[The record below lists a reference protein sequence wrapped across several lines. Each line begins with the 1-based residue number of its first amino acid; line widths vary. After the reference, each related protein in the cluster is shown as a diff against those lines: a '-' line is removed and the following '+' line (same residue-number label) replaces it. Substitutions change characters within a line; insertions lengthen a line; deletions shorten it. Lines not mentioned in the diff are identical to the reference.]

1 MENFLTYKKLTKPVQ
16 VQTASKEI
24 IWFPGIGTV
33 AFTTTVQG
41 QQKKFVFH
49 KCYYLPSGDKRIC
62 SLQWLT
68 TQLGMT
74 YKADAKTTQVFDS
87 HGHAFLEGTRLLPQ
101 SNLHWFIGKPN
112 TQTGALGLH
121 MDLDIKSLN
130 TVNLMTIDDK
140 SFNNYKLWHACL
152 GHPASQT
159 LRHVTCTVQ
168 GVSDILVPSQVPIC
182 SDCQIGKKTK
192 HNFPISLKCA
202 TASLQLVHCDL
213 VEFPVESYYRHRYC
227 LSIYDDYSG
236 LGTCLLLRAKSD
248 TSCEFAEWVMWAE
261 N

>member
-1 MENFLTYKKLTKPVQ
+1 
-16 VQTASKEI
+16 
-24 IWFPGIGTV
+24 
-33 AFTTTVQG
+33 
-41 QQKKFVFH
+41 
-49 KCYYLPSGDKRIC
+49 
-62 SLQWLT
+62 
-68 TQLGMT
+68 MT

-101 SNLHWFIGKPN
+101 SNLHWFIGTPN

-121 MDLDIKSLN
+121 VDLDIKSLN
-130 TVNLMTIDDK
+130 TVNLMTVDDN

-159 LRHVTCTVQ
+159 LHHVICTVQ
-168 GVSDILVPSQVPIC
+168 GVSDILVPSQVPIF

-213 VEFPVESYYRHRYC
+213 VEFPVESYYQHHYC
-227 LSIYDDYSG
+227 LSIYNDYSG
-236 LGTCLLLRAKSD
+236 LGTCLLLCAKSD
-248 TSCEFAEWVMWAE
+248 TSCEFAE
-261 N
+261 